1 VPAALNQEKIMRSL
15 LLALTLLLA
24 VPAGAGEVIGPSKCI
39 AAKLKAGGA
48 YAQALASCRSKAA
61 AKGVPVD
68 LACET
73 KALARLQKA
82 FEKAEAKGDCIVTGD
97 VASFQGESIAY
108 VGRLL
113 DVVSQ
118 VPRCCSRSTG
128 GAGGPYQCFFTLTD
142 DECHDQGGAWGAVD
156 DACGD
161 SGQCEPAG
169 SVALGACCEH
179 EGTCLAG
186 AVGEPECTTLGGT
199 YTASGA
205 LCSPTG
211 ECEVAQ

>member
-1 VPAALNQEKIMRSL
+1 MRWLLLMLPL
-15 LLALTLLLA
+15 LLALPSA
-24 VPAGAGEVIGPSKCI
+24 AGEVIGPSKCI

-48 YAQALASCRSKAA
+48 YAQALASCRSKGA

-73 KALARLQKA
+73 KALAKLQKT
-82 FEKAEAKGDCIVTGD
+82 FEKAEAKGDCTVTGD
-97 VASFQGESIAY
+97 VGSFQGESIAY

-113 DVVSQ
+113 EVVTQ
-118 VPRCCSRSTG
+118 EPRCCSRSVG

-142 DECHDQGGAWGAVD
+142 DECHDQLGAWGAVD

-161 SGQCEPAG
+161 SGQCEPQG

-179 EGTCLAG
+179 DGTCLAG
-186 AVGEPECTTLGGT
+186 SVEEGECTTLGGT

-205 LCSPTG
+205 LCSPSG
-211 ECEVAQ
+211 ACETAQ